1 MSYEKA
7 MKHWRN
13 IRKCKKQQ
21 HQYFGF
27 DCSDK
32 PTPSVWSNPYMCCI
46 LNIHY
51 WFPDR
56 NEGDA
61 EKRAYNRSSIR
72 EQIAEARVIFAT
84 EQARKVEMHLAH
96 TTV

>member
-27 DCSDK
+27 DCFPK
-32 PTPSVWSNPYMCCI
+32 NTPSAWSIPVFACTM
-46 LNIHY
+46 NIKN
-51 WFPDR
+51 WFSGR
-56 NEGDA
+56 NSGDA
-61 EKRAYNRSSIR
+61 EQRARIRSIIR
-72 EQIAEARVIFAT
+72 DEIKDLRSF
-84 EQARKVEMHLAH
+84 LASGKSNGG
-96 TTV
+96 